1 MHKLMDRA
9 RRALESAGYRTS
21 ELPDGRL
28 GIEATRSTGKVVK
41 LGTLKIEG
49 KYVGG
54 YLKTQKAKV
63 AEALGDAGIPLS
75 GHLAELYGRRQL
87 PTIGFVRPE
96 NGRWWAASGMGD
108 RTMERGTY
116 DTYGAACEALED
128 AQAVAIITLSDG
140 ETGWD
145 GYERLVEWL
154 RTIERHR

>member
-1 MHKLMDRA
+1 MHKLLERA
-9 RRALESAGYRTS
+9 KRALESSGYSAS

-28 GIEATRSTGKVVK
+28 GIEAARSTGKVVR
-41 LGTLKIEG
+41 LGTLRIEG
-49 KYVGG
+49 QYVGG
-54 YLKTQKAKV
+54 QLKSQKAKV
-63 AEALGDAGIPLS
+63 AEVLGDAGIPLS

-96 NGRWWAASGMGD
+96 GERWWAASGMGD
-108 RTMERGTY
+108 RTMERGTH
-116 DTYGAACEALED
+116 DTYGEACQALED
-128 AQAVAIITLSDG
+128 AQAVAIVTLSEG